1 MTLLSEVQFST
12 EARNLSYIE
21 KSADSLGQG
30 LANLGTC
37 AKASPEPAMPIH
49 FCPFAAT
56 A

>member
-1 MTLLSEVQFST
+1 MTLLSEMQFST
-12 EARNLSYIE
+12 EARNFSYTK

-37 AKASPEPAMPIH
+37 ASPEPAMPTH
-49 FCPFAAT
+49 FCPFGAT